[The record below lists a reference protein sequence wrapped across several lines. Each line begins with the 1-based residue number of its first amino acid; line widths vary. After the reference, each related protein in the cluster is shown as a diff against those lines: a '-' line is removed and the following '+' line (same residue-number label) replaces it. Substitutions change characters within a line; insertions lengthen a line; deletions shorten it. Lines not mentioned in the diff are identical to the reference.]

1 MEIDPR
7 AQLIEWPSTSL
18 GVNGRMYIYT
28 PPEYDPDGPAL
39 PVVYLLRGHER
50 EWINRR
56 EDDSRIGSAIDVYER
71 VRARG
76 EIGPMLLV
84 MPGLASTDNR
94 IPGLL
99 ADFIA
104 PQLTDA
110 PGIGH
115 GRFATFFFDE
125 VLPLVEHQFNA
136 HPRARAITGFSLGG
150 YMAIK
155 AVAMRPE
162 LFVSVSAY
170 DGSFP
175 YASDCGRRPR
185 RYDTLFTAP
194 MFDPALG
201 RPRNWQQLHDHNP
214 ICLLM
219 QADRTALRRISWMI
233 QYGPEHIEPWGSNF
247 YRGEYLLRALAT
259 LGIANA
265 TPQAALPDGAH
276 TWAVADR
283 HLEQALPLH
292 YRAFERI
299 IQKDP

>member
-7 AQLIEWPSTSL
+7 AQLIEWESSSL
-18 GVNGRMYIYT
+18 GVKGRMYVYT
-28 PPEYDPDGPAL
+28 PPEYHPHGPAL

-50 EWINRR
+50 EWVNRR
-56 EDDSRIGSAIDVYER
+56 EDDSRMGSAIDVYER

-76 EIGPMLLV
+76 EIGPLILA

-99 ADFIA
+99 ADFAA
-104 PQLTDA
+104 PHLTDA
-110 PGIGH
+110 EGIGS
-115 GRFATFFFDE
+115 GRFATFFFEE
-125 VLPLVEHQFNA
+125 VLPLLEREFHA
-136 HPRARAITGFSLGG
+136 HPQARAITGFSLGG
-150 YMAIK
+150 YMAVK
-155 AVAMRPE
+155 AVALHPE

-175 YASDCGRRPR
+175 YASDNGRRSR
-185 RYDTLFTAP
+185 RYDTLFTAS

-201 RPRNWQQLHDHNP
+201 RPRHPDRLRDHNP

-219 QADRTALRRISWMI
+219 RANRAALRRITWMI
-233 QYGPEHIEPWGSNF
+233 QYGPEHIEPWGANF

-265 TPQAALPDGAH
+265 TPIAALPDGAH

-292 YRAFERI
+292 YRAFERVM
-299 IQKDP
+299 KSDP

>member
-7 AQLIEWPSTSL
+7 ARLITWPSAAL
-18 GVNGRMYIYT
+18 GVEGRMYVYT
-28 PPEYDPDGPAL
+28 PPEYDRDGPPL

-50 EWINRR
+50 EWVNRQ
-56 EDDSRIGSAIDVYER
+56 EDDTRIGSAIDVYER

-76 EIGPMLLV
+76 EIGPLILV
-84 MPGLASTDNR
+84 MPGLSSADNR

-99 ADFIA
+99 ADFVA
-104 PQLTDA
+104 PHLTDA
-110 PGIGH
+110 PGVGS

-125 VLPLVEHQFNA
+125 VLPMIEREFGG
-136 HPRARAITGFSLGG
+136 HPAARALTGFSLGG

-155 AVAMRPE
+155 AVALRPD

-175 YASDCGRRPR
+175 YASDGGRAAR
-185 RYDTLFTAP
+185 RFDTIFAAA

-201 RPRNWQQLHDHNP
+201 RPRSLEQLREHNP
-214 ICLLM
+214 ICQLLR
-219 QADRTALRRISWMI
+219 ADRALLQRISWML

-259 LGIANA
+259 LGIVNA
-265 TPQAALPDGAH
+265 VPVAALPDGAH

-292 YRAFERI
+292 YRAFERVM
-299 IQKDP
+299 QERL

>member
-7 AQLIEWPSTSL
+7 ARLIEWPSATL
-18 GVNGRMYIYT
+18 GVTGRMYVYT
-28 PPEYDPDGPAL
+28 PPDYQPDGPPL

-50 EWINRR
+50 EWVNRR
-56 EDDSRIGSAIDVYER
+56 EDESRIGSAIDVYER

-76 EIGPMLLV
+76 EAGPLLLA
-84 MPGLASTDNR
+84 MPGLASADNR

-99 ADFIA
+99 ADFAA
-104 PQLTDA
+104 PQLADA
-110 PGIGH
+110 PGVGS

-125 VLPLVEHQFNA
+125 VLPLMEREFGA
-136 HPRARAITGFSLGG
+136 HPAARALTGFSLGG
-150 YMAIK
+150 YMAVK
-155 AVAMRPE
+155 AVALRPD
-162 LFVSVSAY
+162 LFVSVSTY

-175 YASDCGRRPR
+175 YASDGGRMAR
-185 RYDTLFTAP
+185 RYDTLLNAA

-201 RPRNWQQLHDHNP
+201 RPRDPERMREHNP
-214 ICLLM
+214 ICLLLR
-219 QADRTALRRISWMI
+219 ADRAALRRITWMI

-265 TPQAALPDGAH
+265 APVAALPDGAH

-292 YRAFERI
+292 CRAFERVLASRV
-299 IQKDP
+299 

>member
-7 AQLIEWPSTSL
+7 ARLIEWPSAAL
-18 GVNGRMYIYT
+18 GVTGRMYVYA
-28 PPEYDPDGPAL
+28 PPDYQPEGPPL

-50 EWINRR
+50 EWVNRR
-56 EDDSRIGSAIDVYER
+56 EDESRFGSAIDVYER

-76 EIGPMLLV
+76 EVGPLLLA
-84 MPGLASTDNR
+84 MPGLASADNR

-99 ADFIA
+99 TDFVA
-104 PQLTDA
+104 PELTDA
-110 PGIGH
+110 PGVGS

-125 VLPLVEHQFNA
+125 VLPLMEREFGA
-136 HPRARAITGFSLGG
+136 HPAARALTGFSLGG
-150 YMAIK
+150 YMAVK
-155 AVAMRPE
+155 AVALRPD

-175 YASDCGRRPR
+175 YAGDGGRVAR
-185 RYDTLFTAP
+185 RYDTLLNAT

-201 RPRNWQQLHDHNP
+201 RPRTPEVMRAQNP

-219 QADRTALRRISWMI
+219 QANRAALRRITWMI

-265 TPQAALPDGAH
+265 VPVAALPDGAH

-292 YRAFERI
+292 YRAFERVLAHRL
-299 IQKDP
+299 